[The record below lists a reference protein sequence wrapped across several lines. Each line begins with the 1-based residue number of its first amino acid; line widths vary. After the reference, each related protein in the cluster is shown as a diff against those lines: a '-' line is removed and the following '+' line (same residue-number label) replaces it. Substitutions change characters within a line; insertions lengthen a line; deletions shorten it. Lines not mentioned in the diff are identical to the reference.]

1 MANVPILTVEGLAK
15 SYGAHDIFDGIT
27 FQIAEKQ
34 HVALVGV
41 NGAGKSTILRIIAG
55 VEESNG
61 GTITPL
67 PGLRITY
74 LAQEARF
81 DSERTVREEAR
92 EAFAETLLAA
102 ERMREIE
109 NEMAT
114 ASDDDLDRIM
124 AEYDRLQERFD
135 SANGYDMD
143 FRTDEV
149 LLGLGFR
156 PDQFDERV
164 NLLSGGQKTRVA
176 LAKALLAEPD
186 LLLLDEP
193 TNHLDLEMLEWLEGF
208 LSKWNGACLVV
219 SHDRYFLDR
228 VTTRTMDL
236 SFGVLEDYPAPY
248 QRYLTLKEERMARRK
263 IEYDE
268 QQEFIARTE
277 EFIRKYKAGQ
287 RAREAKGRQTRLDRL
302 PRLARPRAV
311 DTITLKIPVG
321 VRSGEQVVTVDRL
334 VAGYTGSDLEV
345 GVIDPGVSSG
355 SGPTALDRMLGE
367 TRNDH
372 TRTPEPVRAVAHDP
386 DQPEK
391 ILVRTGEL
399 EVRRGDRIGLIG
411 PNGSGKTT
419 LLRSLVGILPP
430 LGGRYQ
436 LGANV
441 RIGYYAQTHEQLHH
455 DGTPLS
461 VILNAL
467 PMAEQEAR
475 TYLGRFL
482 FSNDDVYKRVGD
494 LSGGERSRLALAV
507 LLLQQANVLVL
518 DEPTNHLDIHARET
532 LEEMLR
538 AFDGTL
544 LFVSHDRY
552 FIDRV
557 ATRIWAIE
565 NGRVKPYLGNY
576 TDHQRAV
583 GLLADPVRA
592 IGQSAPPASP
602 AASVGSGSKATVALN
617 GHSAPTSGKETA
629 SEPGAPPPRKLD
641 NRSARDLQRKLQQSE
656 KDIARLEA
664 KLIELSDA
672 MAIAGTD
679 GDSDAIRRL
688 GSEYAR
694 SQTELEDA
702 YAIWE
707 DATAQMEPVA

>member
-15 SYGAHDIFDGIT
+15 SYGAHDIFDNIT

-67 PGLRITY
+67 PGLRMTY

-81 DSERTVREEAR
+81 ESDRTVREEAR
-92 EAFAETLLAA
+92 EAFSETILAA

-109 NEMAT
+109 SEMGS
-114 ASDDDLDRIM
+114 ASDADLDQIM
-124 AEYDRLQERFD
+124 AEYDRLQERFE
-135 SANGYDMD
+135 SANGYDME

-149 LLGLGFR
+149 LLGLGFQ
-156 PDQFDERV
+156 PEQFDERV

-208 LSKWNGACLVV
+208 LSRWSGACLVV

-236 SFGVLEDYPAPY
+236 AFGVLEDYPAPY
-248 QRYLTLKEERMARRK
+248 QRYLELKRERMDRRL
-263 IEYDE
+263 IEYRE

-287 RAREAKGRQTRLDRL
+287 RAREAKGRQTRLDRM
-302 PRLARPRAV
+302 PRLARPRDA

-321 VRSGEQVVTVDRL
+321 VRSGEQVMTVDRIT
-334 VAGYTGSDLEV
+334 AGYAGADLEV
-345 GVIDPGVSSG
+345 GVVDPGVTSG
-355 SGPTALDRMLGE
+355 SGPSALDRMLGE
-367 TRNDH
+367 TRRDRPPTN
-372 TRTPEPVRAVAHDP
+372 ERAPAITIDP
-386 DQPEK
+386 DQPAK

-399 EVRRGDRIGLIG
+399 DIRRGDRIGLIG

-419 LLRSLVGILPP
+419 LLRTLVGILPP
-430 LGGRYQ
+430 LAGRYQ

-441 RIGYYAQTHEQLHH
+441 KVGYYAQTHEQLQH

-461 VILNAL
+461 VILDAQ
-467 PMAEQEAR
+467 PMAEEAAR

-482 FSNDDVYKRVGD
+482 FSNDDVYKRVGS

-532 LEEMLR
+532 LEAMLL

-565 NGRVKPYLGNY
+565 DGKVKPYLGNY

-583 GLLADPVRA
+583 GLLASPARA
-592 IGQSAPPASP
+592 GGQSAPPAAPARADTPTPASP
-602 AASVGSGSKATVALN
+602 VATTERRPVVPVAN
-617 GHSAPTSGKETA
+617 DTT
-629 SEPGAPPPRKLD
+629 PRKLD
-641 NRSARDLQRKLQQSE
+641 NRAARDLQRKLQQAE
-656 KDIARLEA
+656 KDIARLEG
-664 KLIELSDA
+664 KLNDLGEA
-672 MAIAGTD
+672 MATAGVD
-679 GDSDAIRRL
+679 GDSDAIARL
-688 GSEYAR
+688 GDEYER
-694 SQTELEDA
+694 TQNELEDS